1 MSWNYR
7 ITKQRIVDPLGEI
20 ASIYDVREVYYQDH
34 PDGNRTV
41 EGWTANPVTFG
52 GNSPEETI
60 KSLQMAL
67 DCAQKHEVLDIGD
80 HESHAEQIKALDQK
94 AEEATMQHDQEQS
107 IAEKTAITVDSPS
120 IEKLHPA
127 LAALL
132 PDLHARGIS
141 THVYDDGKRNL
152 LSWLIIERDGNVG
165 TIQSERSRFSDD
177 LKVIFAIKPGQK
189 LGSGLL
195 VDLPGRR
202 EPRTTEEI
210 LQAAEIAVQSTCTNF
225 ATSTPQPNHGWAHFD
240 WAKKQIVQLHPET
253 LDRD

>member
-7 ITKQRIVDPLGEI
+7 ITKQRVLQPDGEI
-20 ASIYDVREVYYQDH
+20 AHLYEIREVYYKDL
-34 PDGNRTV
+34 PDGSQEV
-41 EGWTANPVTFG
+41 KGWTSNPVIFG
-52 GNSPEETI
+52 GDSPEETI

-67 DCAQKHEVLDIGD
+67 DCAQRHEVLDIGD
-80 HESHAEQIKALDQK
+80 HEDHAERLKALDQK
-94 AEEATMQHDQEQS
+94 AQEATMQHDQGQS
-107 IAEKTAITVDSPS
+107 IAEKPTASIDSPS

-132 PDLHARGIS
+132 PALHARGIS
-141 THVYDDGKRNL
+141 THVYDDRKRNL
-152 LSWLIIERDGNVG
+152 LSWIIIERDGNVG
-165 TIQSERSRFSDD
+165 TIQSESNRFSDD
-177 LKVIFAIKPGQK
+177 LKVVFALKPSQK

-225 ATSTPQPNHGWAHFD
+225 ATSTPQPNHGWAHFQ
-240 WAKKQIVQLHPET
+240 WAKKLLVELHPEP
-253 LDRD
+253 LPQD